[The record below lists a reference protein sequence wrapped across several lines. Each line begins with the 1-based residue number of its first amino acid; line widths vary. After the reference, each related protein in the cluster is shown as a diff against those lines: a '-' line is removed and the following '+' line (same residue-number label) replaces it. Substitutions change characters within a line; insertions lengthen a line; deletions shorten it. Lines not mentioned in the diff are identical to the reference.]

1 MRRLIA
7 LTIIMVFATAAPVAA
22 QQQQKKP
29 AAVKKAAKPVIY
41 RLGDLTLSRI
51 WSHSSATR
59 NGAAYLQVK
68 NASEDDDALIDAST
82 PVAKRI
88 ELHGQGNIGEAWRTL
103 RVDEIPMPAK
113 QDTVLTGAT
122 MHLKLIGLRGALKA
136 GEEIPVTLTF
146 ERAGAITVKA
156 KVLSAE
162 DAAKMIELTGK
173 GKASGAK
180 PKRPVR
186 RDRPQGQRR

>member
-1 MRRLIA
+1 MRRLVA
-7 LTIIMVFATAAPVAA
+7 LAVVMALAPAWPVVA
-22 QQQQKKP
+22 QQKKKP
-29 AAVKKAAKPVIY
+29 APEKKAEKPIIY
-41 RLGDLTLSRI
+41 RLGDLTLSAI

-59 NGAAYLQVK
+59 NGAAFLKIK

-82 PVAKRI
+82 PVAKRV
-88 ELHGQGNIGEAWRTL
+88 ELHGTGNIGEAWRTL
-103 RVDEIPMPAK
+103 RVDEIPTPAK

-162 DAAKMIELTGK
+162 DAAKMIELTRT
-173 GKASGAK
+173 GKAPVAK
-180 PKRPVR
+180 PKRPMR
-186 RDRPQGQRR
+186 SARPQGQRR

>member
-1 MRRLIA
+1 MRRFIA
-7 LTIIMVFATAAPVAA
+7 LTVLLLLTAAAPVAA
-22 QQQQKKP
+22 QQQKKRAP
-29 AAVKKAAKPVIY
+29 EKKAEKPVVY

-59 NGAAYLQVK
+59 NGAAFLQIT

-88 ELHGQGNIGEAWRTL
+88 ELHGAGNIGETWRTL
-103 RVDEIPMPAK
+103 RVDEIPTPAK
-113 QDTVLTGAT
+113 EDTVLTGAT

-162 DAAKMIELTGK
+162 DAAKMIELTRK
-173 GKASGAK
+173 RKTPAAK
-180 PKRPVR
+180 PKKPAR
-186 RDRPQGQRR
+186 RTRPQRQRQ